1 MPKQFAKETRKIIG
15 ARIATT
21 ILRNLFCCMKD
32 NSLIEFLKIESFLE
46 NYARFF
52 FFKE

>member
-1 MPKQFAKETRKIIG
+1 
-15 ARIATT
+15 
-21 ILRNLFCCMKD
+21 MKD

-52 FFKE
+52 FFQRVNSSLSERRHNSLTGSRF